1 MRTNKTLPI
10 VALTLSCAWQAASAQ
25 QSAATQRCA
34 EMLQTKVTEETA
46 QVCAEAA
53 KESRAGRLMYG
64 LVLAMQGDSRGAIEY
79 YSKVLAGIDVAR
91 TSEPVTVAALGAR
104 ASAYYLTRQD
114 DLAFKDATAYL
125 KHQPDDADILFIAAS
140 TAPSAEIGLS
150 YAEKAL
156 TLNPDNFDL
165 LAVHARRLAKTGK
178 RREALAAVEKA
189 GKLAPSKARALTEKG
204 MVHSYLGEYAR
215 AEKFFAQ
222 ALQEDPSDTFIK
234 TKRADALRDLRRHKE
249 AIAVASEALQVEPDN
264 TEALYIRASS
274 QLDMGDGEAALADI
288 ERLKQLAPNWDASE
302 DEARAQKTA
311 LAHRMFTSS
320 GLPQLEADRNT
331 VMRAFRGHLR
341 SKCGNLRLPEFSLDL
356 DIDQLNADL
365 DRYRDCLTD
374 WYKLPELAVTD
385 TLTPGENE
393 AFERLIDASISF
405 EQAEMLRCSKMPKG
419 SKCINDAI
427 VAKARPIV
435 DGIDNPIELVT
446 QTEANR
452 LSSEVAALNKGIN
465 RHNRNVAI
473 ADFLHDLAEALN
485 E

>member
-25 QSAATQRCA
+25 QPSATQRCA
-34 EMLQTKVTEETA
+34 EMLQTKVTEETV

-53 KESRAGRLMYG
+53 KESRQGRLMYG
-64 LVLAMQGDSRGAIEY
+64 FALATQGDSKGAIEY

-91 TSEPVTVAALGAR
+91 SSEPITVAALGAR
-104 ASAYYLTRQD
+104 ASAYYRTRQD
-114 DLAFKDATAYL
+114 DLAFEDALAYL
-125 KHQPDDADILFIAAS
+125 KHQPDDANLLFIAAS
-140 TAPSAEIGLS
+140 TAPSAEVGLS
-150 YAEKAL
+150 YAEKAVAL
-156 TLNPDNFDL
+156 MPDDFDV
-165 LAVHARRLAKTGK
+165 LALHARRLAKLDRK
-178 RREALAAVEKA
+178 REALAAIEKA
-189 GKLAPSKARALTEKG
+189 SKLAPSKARALTEKG

-234 TKRADALRDLRRHKE
+234 TKRADTLRDLRRHKE
-249 AIAVASEALQVEPDN
+249 AIAVASEVLQVEPDN

-288 ERLKQLAPNWDASE
+288 QRLKQLAPDWDASN
-302 DEARAQKTA
+302 DEERAQKTA
-311 LAHRMFTSS
+311 LAHRVFTSS

-331 VMRAFRGHLR
+331 VVRAFTRHLR

-365 DRYRDCLTD
+365 DRYGDCLNE

-385 TLTPGENE
+385 NLAPAENQ
-393 AFERLIDASISF
+393 AFDRLIDASIAF
-405 EQAEMLRCSKMPKG
+405 DFAEELRCSKMLKG

-446 QTEANR
+446 KAEANR
-452 LSSEVAALNKGIN
+452 LNSQVAALNKGIN